1 MIHFLLKTPIV
12 LITLK
17 KISVV
22 SAHNANPIARK
33 SEQKMNKTT
42 KSCNTIHPFQRPR
55 PTSHESEVVLH
66 VYI

>member
-33 SEQKMNKTT
+33 SEQKNEQNNK
-42 KSCNTIHPFQRPR
+42 IM
-55 PTSHESEVVLH
+55 
-66 VYI
+66 